1 MEGTKNTMNEI
12 IDELVKNVN
21 TLKQTHDDEFCGE
34 GVNITDELP
43 SMDEAL
49 KLRQTM
55 EKIKEI
61 YEWSDDLDDENIFL
75 DVIRNRE
82 EIYDKYYDQPD
93 IKEKYESL
101 KEEYEKLNKKSDEL
115 RGLKLKAGLELVNIS
130 QKKDTR
136 ISELEAENEELKGK
150 QVWLERDLKMM
161 IDVYE
166 YADDLWRED
175 AARPKI
181 CVREPPEILSMMKY
195 LRDEIP
201 DKKGK
206 KLSPKDKE
214 VLKRIR
220 DSIKPGPDDVCGK
233 EEYKLLNRLLK

>member
-1 MEGTKNTMNEI
+1 LVLKDPKTIKILLKNLNKFDLDLKECFVIKPRMEGTKNTMNEI

-101 KEEYEKLNKKSDEL
+101 KEENEKLKEEVEVSGGVYTDFKNMKDE
-115 RGLKLKAGLELVNIS
+115 RDGLKV
-130 QKKDTR
+130 R
-136 ISELEAENEELKGK
+136 WEELKEENENLKK
-150 QVWLERDLKMM
+150 Q
-161 IDVYE
+161 
-166 YADDLWRED
+166 
-175 AARPKI
+175 
-181 CVREPPEILSMMKY
+181 
-195 LRDEIP
+195 IP
-201 DKKGK
+201 QKPGK
-206 KLSPKDKE
+206 KLSQNDKE
-214 VLKRIR
+214 LLEKVWEVADIG
-220 DSIKPGPDDVCGK
+220 DTNIIKTK
-233 EEYKLLNRLLK
+233 KLMKRLLK

>member
-101 KEEYEKLNKKSDEL
+101 KEENEELNKKSDEL
-115 RGLKLKAGLELVNIS
+115 REAGLELVNIS
-130 QKKDTR
+130 QKKDKDIYETKCKVENYEKLLLDNEEE
-136 ISELEAENEELKGK
+136 ISELKKENENLKK
-150 QVWLERDLKMM
+150 Q
-161 IDVYE
+161 
-166 YADDLWRED
+166 
-175 AARPKI
+175 
-181 CVREPPEILSMMKY
+181 
-195 LRDEIP
+195 IP
-201 DKKGK
+201 QKPGK
-206 KLSPKDKE
+206 KLSSKDKE
-214 VLKRIR
+214 VLKGILESMEIGQGTCS
-220 DSIKPGPDDVCGK
+220 D